1 MKKSESGNY
10 TVYEGS
16 DPNSL
21 HDYSQ
26 TIAKELENRDR
37 QFEAEQKNQ
46 NTTIELLQKENE
58 EIKEENSRL
67 KEDLNAFP
75 TTSGSG
81 EYVTLDTADS
91 RFKELK
97 NCGNSK
103 QETRSGRNLFNLD
116 YIGQSTSKVVTDT
129 GVNLI
134 NCWGSEAFS
143 NANVLQ
149 TFKPNTTYTM
159 KAKAKVISRPSN
171 MVFHKYDAMV
181 LYRAG
186 SASFKSVATSIL
198 TIPDKETIALNTK
211 KEYITT
217 FKTPANLTDVRLL
230 TYTFYGNNDGSTT
243 GAALGE
249 IDLSEIMIVEGN
261 YTADTFPEYEQYGVM
276 PSAEFPSEIRNVG
289 DNGNLYDKDNPNVLD
304 TPIDSNGLGGNIK
317 NTYKTVWIKCKS
329 NTTYTVSKKYDA
341 TKNRFALAYTSEEP
355 NYSQQVEG
363 YTSNMY
369 ASSLTIKTNSTAKYL
384 LAYVWIAGGS
394 VTYQE
399 MLDSIKIEKGTQA
412 TADNGHGLG
421 SMGIVIGNKNL
432 LDAEKI
438 VKDSNNE
445 RFVYFDENKNVVF
458 TTGAV
463 PVIVRPVKIKEKTE
477 YTYILRCKSNTTKLN
492 NINFIAKY
500 TDGSQEVLSANKRTD
515 TNEFVAK
522 FKTNKEKTLDYV
534 TQGYADSAS
543 TTLIADASMI
553 LEGDYSNVNIE
564 LNNAKKQA
572 IVFPFKKGQR
582 LMKGD
587 YLAEDGIHHKRK
599 QTVLDG
605 TENWVTLTAQKGDN
619 TSYFYCTKTD
629 MKKASSIICNQFINR
644 AVWSTDVEGI
654 QSITDN
660 LIRLR
665 INTSRASTVAELKAL
680 LAAQKEAGT
689 PVLIEYELAEEEVE
703 TYTDEQKEAWKQ
715 IKNARSYEGQTNIFS
730 TDEISPNFEV
740 TARRNLN
747 AILNSLQAQ
756 ILAN

>member
-1 MKKSESGNY
+1 MSETKNLKLY
-10 TVYEGS
+10 K
-16 DPNSL
+16 
-21 HDYSQ
+21 HDEPLESNENAFDIDKALSKNWDKVDEYIGKVNTKIQ
-26 TIAKELENRDR
+26 TLETENTKNKQDISNI
-37 QFEAEQKNQ
+37 QAEQGTQ
-46 NTTIELLQKENE
+46 NTTIESLQKENA

-75 TTSGSG
+75 TVNGSG

-91 RFKELK
+91 RFKEFK
-97 NCGNSK
+97 IFGKSW
-103 QETRSGRNLFNLD
+103 QETREGYNLLNVPAEYTILSTEAYKKVPISLKANHTYTIKIGQINTDNTDVTSVLFNFIYNNVEISNSYAYVKLSD
-116 YIGQSTSKVVTDT
+116 LKGTYTPASDVNAVFIYSGDSYAQSAKT
-129 GVNLI
+129 
-134 NCWGSEAFS
+134 
-143 NANVLQ
+143 
-149 TFKPNTTYTM
+149 NTTYKNLMIYEGT
-159 KAKAKVISRPSN
+159 
-171 MVFHKYDAMV
+171 D
-181 LYRAG
+181 
-186 SASFKSVATSIL
+186 
-198 TIPDKETIALNTK
+198 DKQ
-211 KEYITT
+211 
-217 FKTPANLTDVRLL
+217 
-230 TYTFYGNNDGSTT
+230 
-243 GAALGE
+243 
-249 IDLSEIMIVEGN
+249 
-261 YTADTFPEYEQYGVM
+261 YEQYGQT
-276 PSAEFPSEIRNVG
+276 PSAEFSSEIRNVG

-304 TPIDSNGLGGNIK
+304 TPIDINGLGGNVK
-317 NTYKTVWIKCKS
+317 NTYKTVWIKCKP

-363 YTSNMY
+363 YISNAY

-399 MLDSIKIEKGTQA
+399 MLDSIKIEKGVQA
-412 TADNGHGLG
+412 TADSGHGCG
-421 SMGIVIGNKNL
+421 NIEIVIRDKNL

-445 RFVYFDENKNVVF
+445 SFVYFDENKNVVF
-458 TTGAV
+458 TTEGI

-477 YTYILRCKSNTTKLN
+477 YTYILRCKSNVTRLN

-500 TDGSQEVLSANKRTD
+500 TDGSQEVLSGNKRTD

-534 TQGYADSAS
+534 TQGYTDSAS

-572 IVFPFKKGQR
+572 ILFPFKKGQR
-582 LMKGD
+582 LMEGD

-619 TSYFYCTKTD
+619 TSYFYYTKTD
-629 MKKASSIICNQFINR
+629 MKKASSIICNQFKNR
-644 AVWSTDVEGI
+644 AVWSNDVEGI

-665 INTSRASTVAELKAL
+665 INTSRVSTVPELKAW
-680 LAAQKEAGT
+680 LAAQKEAET

-703 TYTDEQKEAWKQ
+703 SYTETQKEAWKQ
-715 IKNARSYEGQTNIFS
+715 IKNAKSYEGQTNIFS
-730 TDEISPNFEV
+730 NNDVSPVFEV
-740 TARRNLN
+740 TARRDLN

>member
-37 QFEAEQKNQ
+37 QFEAEQENQ

-261 YTADTFPEYEQYGVM
+261 YTADTFPEYEQYGAM

-289 DNGNLYDKDNPNVLD
+289 DNGNLYNKDNPNVLD

-363 YTSNMY
+363 YTSNMH

-384 LAYVWIAGGS
+384 LVYVWIAGGS

-412 TADNGHGLG
+412 TLDNGHGLG
-421 SMGIVIGNKNL
+421 SMEIIICNKNIL
-432 LDAEKI
+432 NQDLELFQGNYD
-438 VKDSNNE
+438 NNGNVITNPD
-445 RFVYFDENKNVVF
+445 RRIDKYIFLAKGNYILWSTINNWINVLIYNKNKKLLS
-458 TTGAV
+458 
-463 PVIVRPVKIKEKTE
+463 VKN
-477 YTYILRCKSNTTKLN
+477 SN
-492 NINFIAKY
+492 
-500 TDGSQEVLSANKRTD
+500 
-515 TNEFVAK
+515 
-522 FKTNKEKTLDYV
+522 TNKEIAFTLDED
-534 TQGYADSAS
+534 GYIRFGFNPTVESLKVFQLER
-543 TTLIADASMI
+543 TTEKTTS
-553 LEGDYSNVNIE
+553 EE
-564 LNNAKKQA
+564 HKQQI

-582 LMKGD
+582 LMEGD
-587 YLAEDGIHHKRK
+587 YLAEDGIHHTRK
-599 QTVLDG
+599 QAVLDG

-629 MKKASSIICNQFINR
+629 MKKASSIICNQFKNR

-665 INTSRASTVAELKAL
+665 INTSRASTVSELKAW
-680 LAAQKEAGT
+680 LAAQKEVEI

-703 TYTDEQKEAWKQ
+703 SYTEAQKEAWKQ
-715 IKNARSYEGQTNIFS
+715 IKNAKSYEGQTNIFS
-730 TDEISPNFEV
+730 TDEICPIFEV
-740 TARRNLN
+740 IARRNLN
-747 AILNSLQAQ
+747 SLFAGGDS
-756 ILAN
+756 

>member
-1 MKKSESGNY
+1 MRKDNGII
-10 TVYEGS
+10 VYEET
-16 DPNSL
+16 DKCAL
-21 HDYSQ
+21 DEYSEQ
-26 TIAKELENRDR
+26 LAKDIEQKFKDEAYDDTEIKQDISNI
-37 QFEAEQKNQ
+37 QAEQETQ
-46 NTTIELLQKENE
+46 NINIESLQKENA
-58 EIKEENSRL
+58 EIKEENKRL
-67 KEDLNAFP
+67 KDDLNAFP
-75 TTSGSG
+75 TVNGSG

-91 RFKELK
+91 RFKK
-97 NCGNSK
+97 FKIFGKSW
-103 QETRSGRNLFNLD
+103 QETRIGKNAIIFEDVESTISGIAYSIKN
-116 YIGQSTSKVVTDT
+116 GVVTLNGTAT
-129 GVNLI
+129 GVMNIYSKPINLLA
-134 NCWGSEAFS
+134 GDYTLSK
-143 NANVLQ
+143 NVEG
-149 TFKPNTTYTM
+149 TFDKGT
-159 KAKAKVISRPSN
+159 
-171 MVFHKYDAMV
+171 
-181 LYRAG
+181 
-186 SASFKSVATSIL
+186 ATS
-198 TIPDKETIALNTK
+198 
-211 KEYITT
+211 
-217 FKTPANLTDVRLL
+217 TPAILL
-230 TYTFYGNNDGSTT
+230 QKKQEDGSYQTYSKCEIGASAKNNFISKTLEKGTYRLRIFTAT
-243 GAALGE
+243 GNILNNFSWKPQ
-249 IDLSEIMIVEGN
+249 L
-261 YTADTFPEYEQYGVM
+261 EQGAVFSGFEQGGAM

-304 TPIDSNGLGGNIK
+304 TPIDNNELGGNVK

-355 NYSQQVEG
+355 NYSQRVEG

-384 LAYVWIAGGS
+384 LAYVWIVGGS

-412 TADNGHGLG
+412 TLDNGHGLG

-438 VKDSNNE
+438 VKNSNNE

-534 TQGYADSAS
+534 TQSYTDSAS

-564 LNNAKKQA
+564 LDNAKKQVA
-572 IVFPFKKGQR
+572 IFPFKKGQR

-605 TENWVTLTAQKGDN
+605 TENWQQYKNRIYLYIENAVNIVSSEEIPDIKSNMFKPIQFNNISSSPDN
-619 TSYFYCTKTD
+619 
-629 MKKASSIICNQFINR
+629 
-644 AVWSTDVEGI
+644 
-654 QSITDN
+654 SITYN
-660 LIRLR
+660 LIGNSEKHKG
-665 INTSRASTVAELKAL
+665 ISFYTNKYFNDVSTIKSWLAQQKQAE
-680 LAAQKEAGT
+680 T
-689 PVLIEYELAEEEVE
+689 PVTVEYELAEEEVE
-703 TYTDEQKEAWKQ
+703 SYTETQKEAWKQ
-715 IKNARSYEGQTNIFS
+715 IKNAKSYEGQTNIFS

>member
-1 MKKSESGNY
+1 MSETKNLKLFKHDEPLESNENIFDIDKSLSKNWDKLDEYSVGIDTKIQALETDNTKNKKDI
-10 TVYEGS
+10 S
-16 DPNSL
+16 DI
-21 HDYSQ
+21 Q
-26 TIAKELENRDR
+26 T
-37 QFEAEQKNQ
+37 EQGNQ
-46 NTTIELLQKENE
+46 NTNIELLQKENE

-261 YTADTFPEYEQYGVM
+261 YTADTFPEYEQYGAM

-289 DNGNLYDKDNPNVLD
+289 DNGNLYNKDNPNVLD
-304 TPIDSNGLGGNIK
+304 TPIDSNGLGGNVK
-317 NTYKTVWIKCKS
+317 NTYKTVWIPCKP

-341 TKNRFALAYTSEEP
+341 TKNRFALAYSSTEP
-355 NYSQQVEG
+355 GYSQQVEG
-363 YTSNMY
+363 YVSNAYTNVM
-369 ASSLTIKTNSTAKYL
+369 TITTNSTAKYL
-384 LAYVWIAGGS
+384 IAYVWIAGGS

-412 TADNGHGLG
+412 TLDNGHGLG
-421 SMGIVIGNKNL
+421 SMEIIICNKNIL
-432 LDAEKI
+432 NQDLELFQGNYD
-438 VKDSNNE
+438 NNGNAITNSD
-445 RFVYFDENKNVVF
+445 RRIDNYIFLAKGN
-458 TTGAV
+458 
-463 PVIVRPVKIKEKTE
+463 
-477 YTYILRCKSNTTKLN
+477 YILWSTINNWINVLIYDKNKKLLSIKNSN
-492 NINFIAKY
+492 
-500 TDGSQEVLSANKRTD
+500 
-515 TNEFVAK
+515 
-522 FKTNKEKTLDYV
+522 TNKEIAFTLDED
-534 TQGYADSAS
+534 GYIRFGFNPTVESLNVFQLERNTEK
-543 TTLIADASMI
+543 TTS
-553 LEGDYSNVNIE
+553 EE
-564 LNNAKKQA
+564 HKQQI

-582 LMKGD
+582 LMEGD
-587 YLAEDGIHHKRK
+587 YLAEDGIHHTRK
-599 QTVLDG
+599 QAVLDG

-629 MKKASSIICNQFINR
+629 MKKASSIICNQFKNR

-665 INTSRASTVAELKAL
+665 INTSRASTVSELEAW

-689 PVLIEYELAEEEVE
+689 PVLIEYGLAEEEVE
-703 TYTDEQKEAWKQ
+703 SYTEAQKEAWKQ
-715 IKNARSYEGQTNIFS
+715 IENAKSYEGQTNIFS
-730 TDEISPNFEV
+730 NNDVSPVFEV
-740 TARRNLN
+740 TARRDLN
-747 AILNSLQAQ
+747 AILNSLQSQ
-756 ILAN
+756 ILAD

>member
-1 MKKSESGNY
+1 MSETKNLKLFKHDEPLESNESIFDIDKSLSKNWDKIDEYSVGIDTKIQALETDN
-10 TVYEGS
+10 TKNKEDIS
-16 DPNSL
+16 DI
-21 HDYSQ
+21 Q
-26 TIAKELENRDR
+26 
-37 QFEAEQKNQ
+37 AEQGNQ
-46 NTTIELLQKENE
+46 NTNIELLQKENE

-261 YTADTFPEYEQYGVM
+261 YTADTFPEYEQYGAM

-289 DNGNLYDKDNPNVLD
+289 DNGNLYNKDNPNVLD

-363 YTSNMY
+363 YTSNMH

-384 LAYVWIAGGS
+384 LVYVWIAGGS

-412 TADNGHGLG
+412 TLDNGHGLG
-421 SMGIVIGNKNL
+421 SMEIIICNKNIL
-432 LDAEKI
+432 NQDLELFQGNYD
-438 VKDSNNE
+438 NNGNVITNPD
-445 RFVYFDENKNVVF
+445 RRIDKYIFLAKGNYILWSTINNWINVLIYNKNKKLLS
-458 TTGAV
+458 
-463 PVIVRPVKIKEKTE
+463 VKN
-477 YTYILRCKSNTTKLN
+477 SN
-492 NINFIAKY
+492 
-500 TDGSQEVLSANKRTD
+500 
-515 TNEFVAK
+515 
-522 FKTNKEKTLDYV
+522 TNKEIAFTLDED
-534 TQGYADSAS
+534 GYIRFGFNSIVES
-543 TTLIADASMI
+543 LKVFQLERNTEKTTSEEHKQQII
-553 LEGDYSNVNIE
+553 L
-564 LNNAKKQA
+564 
-572 IVFPFKKGQR
+572 FPFKKGQR
-582 LMKGD
+582 LMEGD
-587 YLAEDGIHHKRK
+587 YLAEDGIHHTRK
-599 QTVLDG
+599 QAVLDG

-629 MKKASSIICNQFINR
+629 MKKASSIICNQFKNR

-665 INTSRASTVAELKAL
+665 INTSRASTVSELEAW
-680 LAAQKEAGT
+680 LAAQKEAET

-703 TYTDEQKEAWKQ
+703 SYTEAQKEARKQ
-715 IKNARSYEGQTNIFS
+715 IENAKSYEGQTNIFS
-730 TDEISPNFEV
+730 NDDVSPVFEV
-740 TARRNLN
+740 TARRDLN
-747 AILNSLQAQ
+747 AILNSLQSQ
-756 ILAN
+756 ILAD

>member
-1 MKKSESGNY
+1 MSETKNLKLFKHDEPLESNENIFDIDKSLSKNWDKLDEYSVGIDTKIQALETDNTKNKKDI
-10 TVYEGS
+10 S
-16 DPNSL
+16 DI
-21 HDYSQ
+21 Q
-26 TIAKELENRDR
+26 T
-37 QFEAEQKNQ
+37 EQGNQ
-46 NTTIELLQKENE
+46 NTNIELLQKENE

-186 SASFKSVATSIL
+186 SASFESVATSIL

-261 YTADTFPEYEQYGVM
+261 YTADTFPEYEQYGAM

-289 DNGNLYDKDNPNVLD
+289 DNGNLYNKDNPNVLD

-363 YTSNMY
+363 YTSNMH

-384 LAYVWIAGGS
+384 LVYVWIAGGS

-412 TADNGHGLG
+412 TLDNGHGLG
-421 SMGIVIGNKNL
+421 SMEIIICNKNIL
-432 LDAEKI
+432 NQDLELFQGSYD
-438 VKDSNNE
+438 NNGNVITNPD
-445 RFVYFDENKNVVF
+445 RRIDKYIFLAKGNYILWSTINNWINVLIYNKNKKLLS
-458 TTGAV
+458 
-463 PVIVRPVKIKEKTE
+463 VKN
-477 YTYILRCKSNTTKLN
+477 SN
-492 NINFIAKY
+492 
-500 TDGSQEVLSANKRTD
+500 
-515 TNEFVAK
+515 
-522 FKTNKEKTLDYV
+522 TNKEIAFTLDED
-534 TQGYADSAS
+534 GYIRFGFNPTVESLKVFQLER
-543 TTLIADASMI
+543 TTEKTTS
-553 LEGDYSNVNIE
+553 EE
-564 LNNAKKQA
+564 HKQQI

-582 LMKGD
+582 LMEGD

-599 QTVLDG
+599 QIILD
-605 TENWVTLTAQKGDN
+605 EK
-619 TSYFYCTKTD
+619 S
-629 MKKASSIICNQFINR
+629 
-644 AVWSTDVEGI
+644 
-654 QSITDN
+654 
-660 LIRLR
+660 LIRLYNHDNIDPDMQGFYVSIDGVILNSKIVSSHFKNDSLFKTKESR
-665 INTSRASTVAELKAL
+665 IYCYQNNTIHFIVDKTVADNIDNLKAYI
-680 LAAQKEAGT
+680 AAQKEAGT
-689 PVLIEYELAEEEVE
+689 PVLIEYGLAEEEVE
-703 TYTDEQKEAWKQ
+703 SYTEAQKEAWKQ
-715 IKNARSYEGQTNIFS
+715 IENAKSYEGQTNIFS
-730 TDEISPNFEV
+730 NNDVSPVFEV
-740 TARRNLN
+740 TARRDLN
-747 AILNSLQAQ
+747 AILNSLQSQ
-756 ILAN
+756 ILAD